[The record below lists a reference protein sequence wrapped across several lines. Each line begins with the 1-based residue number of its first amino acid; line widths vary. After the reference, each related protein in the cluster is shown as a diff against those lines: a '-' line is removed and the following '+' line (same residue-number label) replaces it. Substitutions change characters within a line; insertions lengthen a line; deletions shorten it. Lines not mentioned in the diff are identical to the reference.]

1 MNTQAIE
8 RIYNSL
14 SQNIYIRITFILT
27 ITLILHLLMPILS
40 KGVTSLIIK
49 KGSHNKEREKYIK
62 TISHIFNTSF
72 TIILWMISFVL
83 ILNQFGIKVNPF
95 LTGAG
100 ILGAVI
106 GFGAQNIIKDILAGI
121 FIIAENQYRVGDVVT
136 LHPKGKEV
144 SGTVESITL
153 RVTKLRDM
161 SGKVHTVR
169 NDSSASITNHTF
181 RYAKINLD
189 LIVDYDTDIDLL
201 EQTIN
206 KIGERIY
213 NNPEFHDDILEPA
226 HFLRVTDL
234 ADNGIQVKIV
244 GKVRPGKQ
252 FAINGEIRR
261 QLLRD
266 FKKSNIN
273 IPYPHITI
281 KQK

>member
-1 MNTQAIE
+1 
-8 RIYNSL
+8 
-14 SQNIYIRITFILT
+14 
-27 ITLILHLLMPILS
+27 MPILA
-40 KGVTSLIIK
+40 KVITSLLIK
-49 KGSHNKEREKYIK
+49 NGSHNREKEKYIK

-72 TIILWMISFVL
+72 LIVLWVMAVVL
-83 ILNQFGIKVNPF
+83 MLNQFGIKVSPF

-121 FIIAENQYRVGDVVT
+121 FIIAENQYRVGDIVT

-153 RVTKLRDM
+153 RVTKVRDM
-161 SGKVHTVR
+161 SGKIHTVR

-189 LIVDYDTDIDLL
+189 ILVGYETDIDLL
-201 EQTIN
+201 EKIIN
-206 KIGERIY
+206 KIGQKIY
-213 NNPEFHDDILEPA
+213 NNPEFNEYILEAP

-234 ADNGIQVKIV
+234 ADSGINIKIV
-244 GKVRPGKQ
+244 GKVKPGKQ
-252 FAINGEIRR
+252 FIISGEIRR
-261 QLLRD
+261 QILKD
-266 FKKSNIN
+266 FKKNNIT

-281 KQK
+281 DKN